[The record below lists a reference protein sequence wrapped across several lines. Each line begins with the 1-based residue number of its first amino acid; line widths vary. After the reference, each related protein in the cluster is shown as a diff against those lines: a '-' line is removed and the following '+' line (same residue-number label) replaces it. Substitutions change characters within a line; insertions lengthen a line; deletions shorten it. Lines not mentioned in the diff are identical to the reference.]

1 MWFSGDDKQVADGET
16 EVLVRQ
22 CTPQNGRCI
31 EELGSDHEKRSLPI
45 HGTSHSSVLQSSSK
59 VLHGLPKKVLACLA
73 GSEARSRPRICW
85 EQLRGF
91 GFQNSE
97 PAIHHDLV
105 SWQAGDTTTFLLGR
119 ETC

>member
-16 EVLVRQ
+16 EVLVSK

-45 HGTSHSSVLQSSSK
+45 HGTSHSSALQSSSK

-73 GSEARSRPRICW
+73 STEARSRPWICW
-85 EQLRGF
+85 KQLLGF
-91 GFQNSE
+91 GFQSPRSTMAQPGE
-97 PAIHHDLV
+97 LA
-105 SWQAGDTTTFLLGR
+105 SW
-119 ETC
+119 